1 MQDTQT
7 HAIQWALPER
17 WDTGDGFIRW
27 ASFGAGPPLVLLHG
41 TPFSSTIWRDIVPAL
56 AQRHTVYVWDMLGFG
71 QSESR
76 AEDTSLT
83 RQTEILAALLAHWG
97 VHAPAV
103 IAHDVGGVV
112 ALRAML
118 LHGVEF
124 SALTLIN
131 AASVTGWGD
140 GEFFRAVQGHPDVFT
155 MLPPWAMDSLIEAKL
170 RSASHTG
177 LRADA
182 LRTYLAQWT
191 RAGGREAF
199 VRQYAQG
206 GEEHSE
212 ELQPLLADITIP
224 VHVIWGVEDAWLS
237 VDYARQ
243 LLAALP
249 LQTRLTLMPDAGH
262 AVQEDQ
268 PGALLVAL
276 TEWRI
281 A

>member
-1 MQDTQT
+1 MQDTQADT
-7 HAIQWALPER
+7 IQWALPER

-41 TPFSSTIWRDIVPAL
+41 TPFSSMIWRDIVPAL
-56 AQRHTVYVWDMLGFG
+56 AERHTVYVWDMLGFG
-71 QSESR
+71 QSEPR
-76 AEDTSLT
+76 AEDTSLK
-83 RQTEILAALLAHWG
+83 RQAEIFVALLAHWG
-97 VHAPAV
+97 VRAPEV
-103 IAHDVGGVV
+103 IVHDVGGVV

-140 GEFFRAVQGHPDVFT
+140 GDFFRAVQGNPDVFT
-155 MLPPWAMDSLIEAKL
+155 MLPPWALDSLIEAKL

-182 LRTYLAQWT
+182 AQTYLAQWT

-199 VRQYAQG
+199 IRQYAQG

-212 ELQPLLADITIP
+212 AFQQLLSGIAVP
-224 VHVIWGVEDAWLS
+224 VHVIWGEEDAWLS

-243 LLAALP
+243 LVAALP
-249 LQTRLTLMPDAGH
+249 QRAHVTLIPDAGH

-268 PGALLVAL
+268 PEALLVAL
-276 TEWRI
+276 TKRRI

>member
-1 MQDTQT
+1 MQDAQT
-7 HAIQWALPER
+7 DTIHWALPER

-41 TPFSSTIWRDIVPAL
+41 TPFSSMIWRDIVPAL
-56 AQRHTVYVWDMLGFG
+56 AERHTVYVWDMLGFG
-71 QSESR
+71 QSEPR
-76 AEDTSLT
+76 AEDTSLK
-83 RQTEILAALLAHWG
+83 RQAEIFVALLAHWG
-97 VHAPAV
+97 VRAPGV

-140 GEFFRAVQGHPDVFT
+140 GDFFRAVQGHPDVFT
-155 MLPPWAMDSLIEAKL
+155 MLPPWALDSLIEAKL

-182 LRTYLAQWT
+182 AQTYLAQWT

-199 VRQYAQG
+199 IRQYAQG

-212 ELQPLLADITIP
+212 AFQQLLSGIAIP
-224 VHVIWGVEDAWLS
+224 VHVIWGEEDAWLS

-243 LLAALP
+243 LVAALP
-249 LQTRLTLMPDAGH
+249 QRAHVTLIPDAGH

-268 PGALLVAL
+268 PEALLVAL
-276 TEWRI
+276 TKRRI